1 LGHTVA
7 KQLFGTR
14 RILFLAAGVLAI
26 MALVPGMPHLA
37 FVVLAVL
44 LGGIAYNLPEAA
56 AQQAEDA
63 PTLVGPELER
73 AEVEA
78 LLPYDL
84 LQVELGYELVSMVHA
99 EQDGSLM
106 SRVAG
111 LRKQIAQD
119 LGVIVPPIHMRD
131 NIQISPG
138 AYRVLLSGT
147 VLGSGTLRMGKL
159 MAMSG
164 GHATAG
170 IPGEQVLEPAFQNP
184 ALWIDPADRQRAE
197 LSGYTVVE
205 PSVVI
210 ATHLSELISTS
221 SHELLGRRELQE
233 LLDLHGRANGR
244 VIEELVPNLMS
255 HSQLIRVL
263 RNLLKERISIR
274 DFRTIL
280 EALADNAGEVKDAD
294 QLTEHVRQ
302 RLAKQLTARAEGSD
316 GKVHA
321 LVLSPAVEGTFRRLQ
336 SGQVALDPTE
346 TQRLAD
352 AFEAAATAHAAHA
365 EAPVIL
371 CAAEL
376 RRTVATFSGRYM
388 PGLSVMSFRELVPTA
403 QVHTLGVIGEHAPPH
418 KPGMKHAP

>member
-1 LGHTVA
+1 
-7 KQLFGTR
+7 
-14 RILFLAAGVLAI
+14 
-26 MALVPGMPHLA
+26 
-37 FVVLAVL
+37 
-44 LGGIAYNLPEAA
+44 
-56 AQQAEDA
+56 
-63 PTLVGPELER
+63 
-73 AEVEA
+73 
-78 LLPYDL
+78 
-84 LQVELGYELVSMVHA
+84 
-99 EQDGSLM
+99 
-106 SRVAG
+106 
-111 LRKQIAQD
+111 
-119 LGVIVPPIHMRD
+119 
-131 NIQISPG
+131 
-138 AYRVLLSGT
+138 
-147 VLGSGTLRMGKL
+147 
-159 MAMSG
+159 
-164 GHATAG
+164 
-170 IPGEQVLEPAFQNP
+170 
-184 ALWIDPADRQRAE
+184 
-197 LSGYTVVE
+197 
-205 PSVVI
+205 
-210 ATHLSELISTS
+210 
-221 SHELLGRRELQE
+221 
-233 LLDLHGRANGR
+233 LDLHGRANGR